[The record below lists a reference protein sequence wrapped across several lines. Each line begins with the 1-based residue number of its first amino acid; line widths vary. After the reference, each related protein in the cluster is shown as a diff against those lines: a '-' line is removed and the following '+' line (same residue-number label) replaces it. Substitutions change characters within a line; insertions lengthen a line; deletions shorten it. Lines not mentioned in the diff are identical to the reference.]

1 MHPLRY
7 VARTLLFVRDCV
19 IILLALAF
27 IIVTL
32 IASAIGHLFE
42 ALELRTVYRGD
53 AKARNRAR
61 WQHGI

>member
-7 VARTLLFVRDCV
+7 VARALLFVRDCV
-19 IILLALAF
+19 IILLALTF
-27 IIVTL
+27 IFLTL
-32 IASAIGHLFE
+32 MASAIGHLFE
-42 ALELRTVYRGD
+42 LIELHTVYRGD

>member
-7 VARTLLFVRDCV
+7 VARVLLFVRDCV
-19 IILLALAF
+19 IILLALTF
-27 IIVTL
+27 IVVTL

-42 ALELRTVYRGD
+42 MLELHTVYRGD